1 MQMISCEVC
10 KIFKNNFLAEHIRW
24 LLLSDM
30 SIFDL
35 LLLFNLYSH
44 TRYISY
50 TIFLNDVEEGGEL
63 VFPLA
68 KHDYKV
74 REYW

>member
-10 KIFKNNFLAEHIRW
+10 KNFKNNFLTEHIRW

>member
-1 MQMISCEVC
+1 
-10 KIFKNNFLAEHIRW
+10 
-24 LLLSDM
+24 M

-68 KHDYKV
+68 KHKYKV
-74 REYW
+74 RKFLKGFNVNINSFMEEVPII